1 MAANIKFKRTS
12 TTTLPTGLTFAE
24 PAFVLG
30 SAGTTTANQLY
41 VGDNSGGRV
50 WIGAKI
56 ENTVT
61 NWTGTEANTLLATQ
75 QAIDARITSRLS
87 SSGGFTFAA
96 TSGTPQTLTP
106 GDTITIAAG
115 TGISTTAGATD
126 TVTIANTGV
135 LSFNGSA
142 GAVTGVGSF
151 NGLTGSV
158 TGVSSNIA
166 GSGISVS
173 GATGNV
179 TITNIGV
186 TGIQAGTAI
195 AVSSAT
201 GNPTITNTGVQSL
214 TISAGSGIQAA
225 TVSGTTG
232 AITYTITNT
241 GVTGIQ
247 AGTGIAVS
255 SSTGNPTITN
265 IGVISFNGSTGTV
278 SGVGSAVAGTGI
290 SVSGATGTV
299 TFTNTGVQSAAAGS
313 GISVSGATGA
323 VTFTNTGVTGIQ
335 AGTAISVSSS
345 TGNVTVT
352 NTGVQSIAGTANQI
366 TASGSTGA
374 ITLSL
379 PSAVT
384 MPGSL
389 TVTGN
394 LTVNGTTT
402 TVNSTTITVQDP
414 IISIGGLTGG
424 AAPAAGDTKDRGI
437 VALYRN
443 TSDTAGLTGFFGI
456 DQSTGYFAFV
466 PNATLT
472 AEVVG
477 GTAGTANL
485 NGVISTN
492 TSNLVLT
499 GQHTSNASITVAGAA
514 TASTSTVQ
522 VVAGALTVSDITGAN
537 GKISLSDTAANFTGT
552 IAEGSLTGS
561 RTYTLPDHTG
571 TFVIPSDLGTSNFIL
586 KANGV
591 GSQPTWINPNASGFT
606 AFVATNVAG
615 GTAGSLHYQ
624 TALNTTGM
632 LSLGTANFLLTAG
645 ATAPQWTNPNASG
658 FTAYV
663 ATNVITTEQST
674 GTYYLT
680 FTTAAS
686 NAAALSVDA
695 TATTALSY
703 NVATGTLTAAV
714 VDALIDG
721 GAY

>member
-1 MAANIKFKRTS
+1 MATNLKFKRTS
-12 TTTLPTGLTFAE
+12 TTSLPTGLTFGE

-41 VGDNSGGRV
+41 IGDNSGGRV

-56 ENTVT
+56 ENTVS
-61 NWTGTEANTLLATQ
+61 NWTGTEANSLLATQ
-75 QAIDARITSRLS
+75 QAIDARITSRIS
-87 SSGGFTFAA
+87 TSGGFTFAA

-115 TGISTTAGATD
+115 SGISTTAGATD
-126 TVTIANTGV
+126 TITVANTGV
-135 LSFNGSA
+135 LSFNSLT

-179 TITNIGV
+179 TITN
-186 TGIQAGTAI
+186 
-195 AVSSAT
+195 
-201 GNPTITNTGVQSL
+201 
-214 TISAGSGIQAA
+214 
-225 TVSGTTG
+225 
-232 AITYTITNT
+232 T

-247 AGTGIAVS
+247 AGTGISVNAN
-255 SSTGNPTITN
+255 TGNVTVTN
-265 IGVISFNGSTGTV
+265 NGVLSFNGSTGAVTGV
-278 SGVGSAVAGTGI
+278 SSAVAGT
-290 SVSGATGTV
+290 
-299 TFTNTGVQSAAAGS
+299 

-323 VTFTNTGVTGIQ
+323 VTFTNTGV
-335 AGTAISVSSS
+335 
-345 TGNVTVT
+345 
-352 NTGVQSIAGTANQI
+352 QSISGTTNQI

-374 ITLSL
+374 VTLSL

-424 AAPAAGDTKDRGI
+424 IAPAAGDTKDRGI

-456 DQSTGYFAFV
+456 DQSTGYFTFV
-466 PNATLT
+466 PNATVT
-472 AEVVG
+472 SEVVG
-477 GTAGTANL
+477 GTAGTAVL
-485 NGVISTN
+485 NGVYSTN
-492 TSNLVLT
+492 TSNLLLQGT
-499 GQHTSNASITVAGAA
+499 HTSNAQVVITGAA
-514 TASTSTVQ
+514 TDAASQ
-522 VVAGALTVSDITGAN
+522 VAIVAGSIVVGDA
-537 GKISLSDTAANFTGT
+537 TAANGTVKLYDTTGNFTGALKT
-552 IAEGSLTGS
+552 TSLVAD

-571 TFVIPSDLGTSNFIL
+571 TVVVPTNLGTSGYIL
-586 KANGV
+586 KANGTTT
-591 GSQPTWINPNASGFT
+591 QPTWIDPT
-606 AFVATNVAG
+606 
-615 GTAGSLHYQ
+615 
-624 TALNTTGM
+624 
-632 LSLGTANFLLTAG
+632 
-645 ATAPQWTNPNASG
+645 ASG
-658 FTAYV
+658 FTAYAATN
-663 ATNVITTEQST
+663 ATNVVTTEQST
-674 GTYYLT
+674 GTYYLA
-680 FTTAAS
+680 FAS
-686 NAAALSVDA
+686 GANATGTGLSVDA
-695 TATTALSY
+695 TATTPLSY
-703 NVATGTLTAAV
+703 NVGTGTLTCVA